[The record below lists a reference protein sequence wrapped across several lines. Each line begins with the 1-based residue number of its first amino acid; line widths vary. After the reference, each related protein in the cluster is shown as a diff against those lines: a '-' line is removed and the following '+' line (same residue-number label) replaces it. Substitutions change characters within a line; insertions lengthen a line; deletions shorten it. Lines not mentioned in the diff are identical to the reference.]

1 MATGYINE
9 QNDLIARGLVRG
21 VSHVNKFGFNSATSS
36 SFETV
41 WDNSN
46 TYTYLTSA
54 GTATVTAAD
63 SDDNGGTVEIQ
74 GLDENYNLQIV
85 TATIGGSATTEQF
98 IRVFRVRLTNAN
110 TGDVN
115 VDDISVTINSTNVAK
130 ILAEKGQTLMAVY
143 TIPNGKQGLL
153 KKFQGSMS
161 KNQDAVFKILT
172 KNGSENV
179 FNTKGQF
186 GTFGNVVTYDYP
198 IPLVFNEKTDI
209 EIRVKTGSA
218 AEAGAIFD
226 LLILDLPRL
235 SAIQD

>member
-21 VSHVNKFGFNSATSS
+21 VTHVNKFGFNSATTAN
-36 SFETV
+36 FETV

-46 TYTYLTSA
+46 VYTYLTSA

-63 SDDNGGTVEIQ
+63 SQDDGGIVEIQ
-74 GLDENYNLQIV
+74 GLDENYDLQIV
-85 TATIGGSATTEQF
+85 NATIGGSATTEQF
-98 IRVFRVRLTNAN
+98 IRVFRVRLTTAN
-110 TGDVN
+110 TGVIN
-115 VDDISVTINSTNVAK
+115 AGDISVTINSINVAK
-130 ILAEKGQTLMAVY
+130 ILAGKGQTLMAVY
-143 TIPNGKQGLL
+143 TIPRNKQGLL
-153 KKFQGSMS
+153 KKFQGSMAKS
-161 KNQDAVFKILT
+161 QDAVFKILT
-172 KNGSENV
+172 RNGVENV
-179 FNTKGQF
+179 FNTRGQF

-209 EIRVKTGSA
+209 EIRVKTGA
-218 AEAGAIFD
+218 VAEAGAIFD

>member
-21 VSHVNKFGFNSATSS
+21 VTHVNKFGFNSATTAN
-36 SFETV
+36 FETV

-46 TYTYLTSA
+46 VYTYLTSA
-54 GTATVTAAD
+54 GTATVTAVD
-63 SDDNGGTVEIQ
+63 SQDDGGTVEIQ
-74 GLDENYNLQIV
+74 GLDENYDLQTV

-98 IRVFRVRLTNAN
+98 IRVFRVRLTTAN
-110 TGDVN
+110 TGVIN
-115 VDDISVTINSTNVAK
+115 AGDINVTINSINVAK
-130 ILAEKGQTLMAVY
+130 ILAGKGQTLMAVY
-143 TIPNGKQGLL
+143 TIPRNKQGLL
-153 KKFQGSMS
+153 KKFQGSMAKS
-161 KNQDAVFKILT
+161 QDAVFKILT
-172 KNGSENV
+172 RNGVENV
-179 FNTKGQF
+179 FNTRGQF

-209 EIRVKTGSA
+209 EIRVKTGAA